1 MARARTPG
9 GRPMRGM
16 SGDRDAVVALDQPFD
31 SDTLSELRNAVRS
44 EAALL
49 GLPDGR
55 AAEVVLAVHEL
66 AANAVVHGGGGGR
79 ARMRVVAGE
88 LHCQVSDPGTGSG
101 DARIGT
107 GAAQPWPFRPG
118 RGLWI
123 ARNVADRFSIAPGV
137 SGSQATV
144 VFALPGNGC

>member
-1 MARARTPG
+1 VAGARIPG
-9 GRPMRGM
+9 GRPMRGT
-16 SGDRDAVVALDQPFD
+16 SGDRDAVVALDRPFD

-44 EAALL
+44 EASAL

-66 AANAVVHGGGGGR
+66 AANAVVHGGGAGW
-79 ARMRVVAGE
+79 ARMRVVAEE
-88 LHCQVSDPGTGSG
+88 LHCQVSDPGAGID
-101 DARIGT
+101 DARTGT

-123 ARNVADRFSIAPGV
+123 ARNVADRFSMAPGV
-137 SGSQATV
+137 SGSQVTV
-144 VFALPGNGC
+144 VFALPGR